1 MRERLYL
8 NKKDAKI
15 SGVCAGVADYFDVD
29 VTLVRVLWISSVLV
43 MGFGIL
49 PYIILALVVPTKEE
63 TL

>member
-1 MRERLYL
+1 MRKKLYL

-15 SGVCAGVADYFDVD
+15 SGVCAGIADHFDVD
-29 VTLVRVLWISSVLV
+29 VTLIRVLWISSVLM

-63 TL
+63 IL